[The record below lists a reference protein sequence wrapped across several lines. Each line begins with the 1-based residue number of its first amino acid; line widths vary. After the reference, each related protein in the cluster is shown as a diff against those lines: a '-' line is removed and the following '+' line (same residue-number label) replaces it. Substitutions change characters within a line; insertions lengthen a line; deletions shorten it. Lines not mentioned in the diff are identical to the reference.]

1 MKNELSYNMNFF
13 FDKLQRKGWEIFL
26 LSASK
31 STLSDVKYRLVHFW
45 LNYLNVLSNKVSY
58 FLVFKKQL
66 TNIYL
71 CYVISMFK
79 NQFIPK
85 NSRSLL
91 DLNLVFL
98 FFKKKICPYKKKT
111 YCNAHQVIRDRCEVG
126 GMWQSGLPWVW
137 ADLAPSRWR
146 YRFS

>member
-31 STLSDVKYRLVHFW
+31 STLSDVKYRLVQFW
-45 LNYLNVLSNKVSY
+45 LNYLNVLFNKVSY

-71 CYVISMFK
+71 CYVISMSK

-91 DLNLVFL
+91 DLYLVFL
-98 FFKKKICPYKKKT
+98 FKKKK
-111 YCNAHQVIRDRCEVG
+111 
-126 GMWQSGLPWVW
+126 MSL
-137 ADLAPSRWR
+137 
-146 YRFS
+146 